1 MAQQDMKQ
9 AEQSYASFTHL
20 MTWGSIA
27 TIIVTFVVIFL
38 IAS

>member
-1 MAQQDMKQ
+1 MAEQDMKQ
-9 AEQSYASFTHL
+9 ANQSYDSFVGL
-20 MTWGSIA
+20 MKWGTIA

>member
-1 MAQQDMKQ
+1 MAEQDMKQ
-9 AEQSYASFTHL
+9 ANQSYDSFVGL
-20 MTWGSIA
+20 MKWGSIA